1 MENHGAQQHDFH
13 LKRVTQSQYRG
24 GHSRLSG
31 DLSDPFANRD
41 IPPVEFK
48 KNEDKV
54 KLKSLLIE
62 RTDII
67 LNNVLPKESIDGIK
81 KSGYLD
87 DIFKT
92 LGI

>member
-1 MENHGAQQHDFH
+1 MKTHESPQHDFH

-31 DLSDPFANRD
+31 DLHDPFADRE
-41 IPPVEFK
+41 IPFVVFK
-48 KNEDKV
+48 KSEDKV
-54 KLKSLLIE
+54 KLKKVLIE

-67 LNNVLPKESIDGIK
+67 LNNVLPEETISEIK
-81 KSGYLD
+81 RSGYLD